1 MIKLKNILTEAKDK
15 PKVGDQIAIVTSSQY
30 VQKIVK
36 VSGGYVVVD
45 NKSGKGAP
53 AIILGKDKKGQL
65 KKYKS
70 TFKIKINNLKK
81 TGGYASQM
89 GGGLWVLKK
98 TKKAID
104 GRDLEFDNK
113 GRMVFGFVN
122 EGKLNEGAKT
132 VTLPNGVKVK
142 IDFKGLTFIGGTKPV
157 FLDRNEMMTFF
168 QATRRYLK

>member
-1 MIKLKNILTEAKDK
+1 MIKLKDILTEAKEE
-15 PKVGDQIAIVTSSQY
+15 PKVGDQIALVVSSQY

-53 AIILGKDKKGQL
+53 AIILGKDKKGKL
-65 KKYKS
+65 GKYKS

-122 EGKLNEGAKT
+122 EGKLTEE
-132 VTLPNGVKVK
+132 
-142 IDFKGLTFIGGTKPV
+142 I
-157 FLDRNEMMTFF
+157 
-168 QATRRYLK
+168 